1 MRLSRTVV
9 KSEFNKCKNFKS
21 RNCLQ
26 QYFLD
31 LSSFPLRP
39 LSFLVMMMK
48 NGMGKILSRLVVEKQ
63 PDEEGGVWHDILV
76 EACNL
81 IRGLC
86 VHDDIRKEMS
96 CAYDN
101 GKYFLASEFI
111 NSDGEVLK
119 TFKVLFSFAK
129 LFKDVPLLASASL
142 AATKQ
147 LITSEEAVKVAT
159 HHGGM
164 ELPLQ
169 ILSWPES
176 PVSLMRSIA
185 GLMRNMCADDDR
197 KNRLG
202 EYSPCS

>member
-1 MRLSRTVV
+1 
-9 KSEFNKCKNFKS
+9 
-21 RNCLQ
+21 
-26 QYFLD
+26 
-31 LSSFPLRP
+31 
-39 LSFLVMMMK
+39 MMQ

-63 PDEEGGVWHDILV
+63 PDGEGGVRHNILV

-86 VHDDIRKEMS
+86 VHDDTRKEMS

-101 GKYFLASEFI
+101 GKFFLVSEFVR
-111 NSDGEVLK
+111 SDGEVLK

-142 AATKQ
+142 AAAKQ

-159 HHGGM
+159 HHGAM

-176 PVSLMRSIA
+176 PMSLMRSIA

-202 EYSPCS
+202 KYYTCIYYSRSCLTLIACSL